1 MKSLIFPLTLLL
13 GIQIVL
19 GMILTGSHDE
29 MAAFQAEER
38 FLDLSLEDIDEVR
51 ITVREEGQSERVLAL
66 RKESDVW
73 ILPEYYS
80 FPVSG
85 KKLSVLQEKLFQMKK
100 PYPVGS
106 TGLAAKQF
114 EVSDETFQTRVELKK
129 EGDVIETLYL
139 GTSPS
144 FKKIHIRKKDE
155 LQTYA
160 MPFSSYEL
168 RAKENAWLNREFL
181 HLPPSDIKSITFHDF
196 TLKRNESDSTLVPLS
211 IDADSEQPARSAID
225 DFVKNITTLS
235 FLDVL
240 GEEVKDEYNLTK
252 PAHTLLVTLNDGT
265 EIRYDF
271 GDVKDETHYVLRLS
285 GEERLLKIA
294 GYQVDKIKD
303 VTRADLIEA
312 KETVSSTAETS
323 TANQT
328 GENED

>member
-13 GIQIVL
+13 GIQIVFGL
-19 GMILTGSHDE
+19 MLTGSHDE

-38 FLDLSLEDIDEVR
+38 LLDLSLEDIDEVL
-51 ITVREEGQSERVLAL
+51 ITVREEDQPERVLTL
-66 RKESDVW
+66 QKEADIW
-73 ILPEYYS
+73 ILPDYFA
-80 FPVSG
+80 FPISG
-85 KKLSVLQEKLFQMKK
+85 KKLSVLQEKLFQVKK

-106 TGLAAKQF
+106 TELAAKQF
-114 EVSDETFQTRVELKK
+114 EVSDKTFQTRVELKK
-129 EGDVIETLYL
+129 EGDIIETLYL

-160 MPFSSYEL
+160 IPFSSYEL
-168 RAKENAWLNREFL
+168 RAKENAWLNREYL
-181 HLPPSDIKSITFHDF
+181 HLQPSDIKSITFHDF
-196 TLKRNESDSTLVPLS
+196 TLQRDESDSVLRPQD
-211 IDADSEQPARSAID
+211 IDTASEQPARSTID
-225 DFVKNITTLS
+225 DFVQNISTLS

-252 PAHTLLVTLNDGT
+252 PAHILRVELNDGT
-265 EIRYDF
+265 ELRYDF

-303 VTRADLIEA
+303 VTRANLIEA
-312 KETVSSTAETS
+312 KEPVSSTSETS
-323 TANQT
+323 TENQT
-328 GENED
+328 GEN

>member
-1 MKSLIFPLTLLL
+1 MKSLVFPLTLLL
-13 GIQIVL
+13 GIQIVFGL
-19 GMILTGSHDE
+19 MLTGSHDE

-38 FLDLSLEDIDEVR
+38 LLDLSLEDIDEVL
-51 ITVREEGQSERVLAL
+51 ITVREEGQPERVLTL
-66 RKESDVW
+66 QKESDIW
-73 ILPEYYS
+73 ILPDYFA

-85 KKLSVLQEKLFQMKK
+85 KKLSVLQEKLFQIKK

-106 TGLAAKQF
+106 TELAAKQF
-114 EVSDETFQTRVELKK
+114 EVSDKTFQTRVELRN
-129 EGDVIETLYL
+129 EGKIIETLYL

-160 MPFSSYEL
+160 IPFSSYEL
-168 RAKENAWLNREFL
+168 RAKENAWLNREYL
-181 HLPPSDIKSITFHDF
+181 HLQAPDIKSITFHDF
-196 TLKRNESDSTLVPLS
+196 TLERDQSDSVLRPQG
-211 IDADSEQPARSAID
+211 INAASEQAARSTID
-225 DFVKNITTLS
+225 DFVKNISTLS

-240 GEEVKDEYNLTK
+240 GEEEKDEYNLTK
-252 PAHTLLVTLNDGT
+252 PAHTLRVALNDGT
-265 EIRYDF
+265 ELRYDF

-312 KETVSSTAETS
+312 KEPVSSTAETS
-323 TANQT
+323 TENQT
-328 GENED
+328 GEN

>member
-1 MKSLIFPLTLLL
+1 MKSLVFPLTLLL
-13 GIQIVL
+13 GIQIFFGL
-19 GMILTGSHDE
+19 ILTSSHDE
-29 MAAFQAEER
+29 MAAFQAEDPL
-38 FLDLSLEDIDEVR
+38 LDLSLEDIDEVL
-51 ITVREEGQSERVLAL
+51 ITVREEGQSERVLTL
-66 RKESDVW
+66 RKESDIW
-73 ILPEYYS
+73 ILPDYYA

-85 KKLSVLQEKLFQMKK
+85 KKLSVLQEKLFQIKK

-106 TGLAAKQF
+106 TELAAKQF
-114 EVSDETFQTRVELKK
+114 EVSDKTFQTRVELKK
-129 EGDVIETLYL
+129 EGDIIETLYL

-144 FKKIHIRKKDE
+144 FKKIHLRRKDE

-160 MPFSSYEL
+160 IPFSSYEL
-168 RAKENAWLNREFL
+168 RAKENAWLNREYL
-181 HLPPSDIKSITFHDF
+181 HLQPSDIKSITFHDF
-196 TLKRNESDSTLVPLS
+196 TLERDESSSMLLPQGM
-211 IDADSEQPARSAID
+211 DASSEQAARSTID

-252 PAHTLLVTLNDGT
+252 PAHTLRVALNDGT
-265 EIRYDF
+265 EVRYDF

-312 KETVSSTAETS
+312 KEPVSSTAETS
-323 TANQT
+323 TENQT
-328 GENED
+328 GEN